1 MKKIKQ
7 IGFIFNIDNV
17 IDLITN
23 SSSELFIFQIEPKQS
38 ITELIESVY
47 PGFRNEYEE
56 PKWVGEDM
64 DIMIQ
69 YLEHS
74 NLEPEELALQLG
86 IPSKDLVTYN
96 EVWDKE
102 HKWPEFN
109 KDVLE
114 ICKDKILDI
123 IDPKHSTYL
132 MNSLNDNPDWEYQEK
147 LSEIATRIHMG

>member
-7 IGFIFNIDNV
+7 IGFIFSIDNV

-38 ITELIESVY
+38 IIELIESVY
-47 PGFRNEYEE
+47 PEFRNEYEE

-64 DIMIQ
+64 DMMIQ
-69 YLEHS
+69 YLEHI
-74 NLEPEELALQLG
+74 NLKPEELTLQLG
-86 IPSKDLVTYN
+86 IPSKDLVTY

-109 KDVLE
+109 EDVLE
-114 ICKDKILDI
+114 MCKDKILDI
-123 IDPKHSTYL
+123 IDPKHSIYL
-132 MNSLNDNPDWEYQEK
+132 MNSLDDNPDWEYQEK
-147 LSEIATRIHMG
+147 LESIATRIHMG

>member
-69 YLEHS
+69 YFEHM
-74 NLEPEELALQLG
+74 LPYG
-86 IPSKDLVTYN
+86 
-96 EVWDKE
+96 
-102 HKWPEFN
+102 
-109 KDVLE
+109 VL
-114 ICKDKILDI
+114 
-123 IDPKHSTYL
+123 PF
-132 MNSLNDNPDWEYQEK
+132 
-147 LSEIATRIHMG
+147 

>member
-114 ICKDKILDI
+114 ICKDKILTI

-147 LSEIATRIHMG
+147 LESIATRIHMG